1 MDRKTILIAAT
12 SLLLLSCHSHDNY
25 EPDIPI
31 KVNAGLSGV
40 NARAVDEKWDSDN
53 IGVSVISDTGG
64 TMTNAANTNVQYST
78 TSTDVTAT
86 FNPVGSQGILFNA
99 DYDGTATFAAYAPYA
114 ASTSGTISLNTLQN
128 NDTQLNQERNL
139 DVIFATG
146 ATATAV
152 SPTVS
157 FVGSHAFAHQM
168 VQLNLA
174 IRTVKSNILTEDI
187 SAATAITLSGLKHT
201 GTFNV
206 TTGEINVTG
215 SAVDAWDITRQYYT
229 DDETG
234 NVRTFSLILLPQQL
248 SGNLSLSITIGGRTY
263 TNAKLQPD
271 LTRSG
276 RAYNYIISVQG
287 NTGITVEGSTITPW
301 DVVNLE
307 DSAYQE

>member
-1 MDRKTILIAAT
+1 MNKKLLFVAAT
-12 SLLLLSCHSHDNY
+12 ALILVSCHSHDGSD
-25 EPDIPI
+25 PDIPI
-31 KVNAGLSGV
+31 RVNAGLSGV

-53 IGVSVISDTGG
+53 IGISVISDTRG
-64 TMTNAANTNVQYST
+64 TMTNAGNTNVQYST

-128 NDTQLNQERNL
+128 NDSQLSQERNL

-146 ATATAV
+146 ATATAA

-187 SAATAITLSGLKHT
+187 SSATAINLGGLKHT

-206 TTGEINVTG
+206 TTGEIVVTG
-215 SAVDAWDITRQYYT
+215 STVSTWDISRQYYT

-234 NVRTFSLILLPQQL
+234 NVRTYSLVLLPQQL

-263 TNAKLQPD
+263 TNANLQPD

-276 RAYNYIISVQG
+276 RAYNYLISVQG
-287 NTGITVEGSTITPW
+287 NSGITVEGSTITPW